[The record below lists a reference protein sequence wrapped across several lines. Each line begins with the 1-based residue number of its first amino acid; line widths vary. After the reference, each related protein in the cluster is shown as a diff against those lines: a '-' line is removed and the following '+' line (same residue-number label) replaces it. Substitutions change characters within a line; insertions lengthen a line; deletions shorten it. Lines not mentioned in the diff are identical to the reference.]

1 MSATVGQDGVSG
13 GAPLGVGKPPRV
25 KGDRGVRGRVRRALR
40 DRHPPRT
47 EDQLP
52 IVDAVAITC
61 VLLVIAFLLLGY
73 FNPMLPWV
81 N

>member
-1 MSATVGQDGVSG
+1 MSATAGQGRVSED
-13 GAPLGVGKPPRV
+13 APLGVRKSVRAN
-25 KGDRGVRGRVRRALR
+25 GDLDVGRRVRSERFPSR
-40 DRHPPRT
+40 NEH
-47 EDQLP
+47 QLP

-61 VLLVIAFLLLGY
+61 VLIVLALLLLGY